1 MKVKKHNL
9 LLIASIVW
17 LIAGFNILKIGIE
30 TYVGYTKLL
39 NFFLSIIVFI
49 IFWFAIFYK
58 LTKKHTHRIHSYEI
72 EKQFFLNFFDL
83 KSFIIMAFMIIFGIT
98 IRTFNL
104 LPDRFIAIF
113 YTGLGAALFLA
124 GIIFGL
130 NYYKSL
136 NKTLDY
142 SPKFLINIAIIYFI
156 LSMAGGVFYR
166 EFTKFYAYSM
176 PTVLS
181 VIHPHLLILGT
192 LLFIIL
198 AVIAKVTNIQNN
210 RLFKKFVIIYNFSLP
225 FMILTMLIRGILQ
238 ITNTAINS
246 LIDKMLSGF
255 AGLSHITMMIALL
268 ILLISLK
275 KEFTD

>member
-1 MKVKKHNL
+1 
-9 LLIASIVW
+9 
-17 LIAGFNILKIGIE
+17 
-30 TYVGYTKLL
+30 
-39 NFFLSIIVFI
+39 
-49 IFWFAIFYK
+49 
-58 LTKKHTHRIHSYEI
+58 
-72 EKQFFLNFFDL
+72 
-83 KSFIIMAFMIIFGIT
+83 
-98 IRTFNL
+98 
-104 LPDRFIAIF
+104 
-113 YTGLGAALFLA
+113 
-124 GIIFGL
+124 
-130 NYYKSL
+130 
-136 NKTLDY
+136 
-142 SPKFLINIAIIYFI
+142 
-156 LSMAGGVFYR
+156 
-166 EFTKFYAYSM
+166 M

>member
-1 MKVKKHNL
+1 
-9 LLIASIVW
+9 
-17 LIAGFNILKIGIE
+17 
-30 TYVGYTKLL
+30 
-39 NFFLSIIVFI
+39 
-49 IFWFAIFYK
+49 
-58 LTKKHTHRIHSYEI
+58 
-72 EKQFFLNFFDL
+72 
-83 KSFIIMAFMIIFGIT
+83 MAFMIIFGIT

-142 SPKFLINIAIIYFI
+142 SPKSLINIAIIYFI
-156 LSMAGGVFYR
+156 LAMAGGVFYR
-166 EFTKFYAYSM
+166 EFTKLYAYSM

>member
-142 SPKFLINIAIIYFI
+142 SPKSLINIAIIYFI
-156 LSMAGGVFYR
+156 LAMAGGVFYR

-181 VIHPHLLILGT
+181 VIHTHLLILGT